1 MRVLWKYTG
10 VKLIC
15 WQYDIFDPKYIILQH
30 ISLFMKIYS
39 NLISLGSV
47 QDGILLLVSA
57 DIPWDLKMLYS
68 TLTRLWVLQFSAS
81 LDAMFK
87 CDFLLIF

>member
-1 MRVLWKYTG
+1 
-10 VKLIC
+10 
-15 WQYDIFDPKYIILQH
+15 
-30 ISLFMKIYS
+30 MKIYS

-68 TLTRLWVLQFSAS
+68 TLTGLWVLQFSAS
-81 LDAMFK
+81 LDTMFK
-87 CDFLLIF
+87 CDFLLIFEISCDANLSLISHGLVLVQKIG